1 DKVSYAY
8 GGPYRI
14 VGNISPSEIGG
25 ITAQDFLWFYS
36 DLTAIKYYKN
46 SKSGLVNALSVDW
59 TYELV
64 NSSRPGFTE
73 EKSFKVTSS
82 KYSIANA
89 NSYDVTYSYSR
100 DDSTHEQTT
109 VVTSKD
115 SVTGLSKA
123 YTYVMHAFLG
133 GGAENFLHGLL
144 KKITIGDREESYT
157 WTTLSLIGQK
167 PKTIDDNYTDYEDV
181 RLVRLASKAISHF
194 GEYKTTYSNFDQY
207 GNAQSV
213 QMTGL
218 NGSSTVQF
226 PATTATYFNANAA
239 SDDVNTGNLPWIIG
253 LPKQKISG
261 SFTLQTTEYDAQG
274 AIRSNTQAGRVTK
287 YKYETVSFS
296 TCLGNLASFQ
306 WSKFVSCLSNYVLG
320 DQHVGLP
327 IEVDVGNG
335 KEITQ
340 FAGYK
345 RGIPTQ
351 VKLANGATET
361 NIVDDFGNITQ
372 HTDADGVISRKQY
385 DDAGRLYIDTP
396 IVGLNYSTFTY
407 DGLTVSRVVTGGGQ
421 LSRIEK
427 YNGDGLLISSEDKIS
442 NKSIINSNK
451 YDAFGNLI
459 FKSNPGFSAITS
471 GTTSSYDVFD
481 RPITVN
487 DNGSVVTYCYQ
498 SCGGKTG
505 AIVQTTD
512 SFGTTESNL
521 LAAGDFSADL
531 KTLVARK
538 GTDGSVFQTT
548 TEFENALLKP
558 KVAVSGS
565 STQSYTYNSNTT
577 LATEKDNSISGQ
589 KTFKYDDT
597 GRITSITHPDSSVET
612 IKYFQLKDL
621 IASRTWREVETTYSY
636 SLAGRLKTTTN
647 ANISEAFDLD
657 TYGRVISHTQ
667 KINANDTNN
676 SYVVRYGY
684 NQLNQVTSIQYPN
697 GKSVNLSNQ
706 NALGEVT
713 SIPNVI
719 QSLNYNARQ
728 QLTTVQ
734 ANTDTLWSYTYNDSG
749 LLNNISATS
758 LEKCVLNVDYG
769 YDKLNRVNKL
779 SDKCGSVYN
788 ATIDRYGTG
797 LMSTVELDQARYQYS
812 YNNDDITKVNITSKS
827 ST

>member
-1 DKVSYAY
+1 
-8 GGPYRI
+8 
-14 VGNISPSEIGG
+14 
-25 ITAQDFLWFYS
+25 
-36 DLTAIKYYKN
+36 
-46 SKSGLVNALSVDW
+46 
-59 TYELV
+59 
-64 NSSRPGFTE
+64 
-73 EKSFKVTSS
+73 
-82 KYSIANA
+82 
-89 NSYDVTYSYSR
+89 
-100 DDSTHEQTT
+100 
-109 VVTSKD
+109 
-115 SVTGLSKA
+115 
-123 YTYVMHAFLG
+123 M
-133 GGAENFLHGLL
+133 
-144 KKITIGDREESYT
+144 
-157 WTTLSLIGQK
+157 
-167 PKTIDDNYTDYEDV
+167 
-181 RLVRLASKAISHF
+181 
-194 GEYKTTYSNFDQY
+194 
-207 GNAQSV
+207 
-213 QMTGL
+213 
-218 NGSSTVQF
+218 
-226 PATTATYFNANAA
+226 
-239 SDDVNTGNLPWIIG
+239 
-253 LPKQKISG
+253 
-261 SFTLQTTEYDAQG
+261 
-274 AIRSNTQAGRVTK
+274 
-287 YKYETVSFS
+287 
-296 TCLGNLASFQ
+296 
-306 WSKFVSCLSNYVLG
+306 
-320 DQHVGLP
+320 GLP

-706 NALGEVT
+706 NALG
-713 SIPNVI
+713 
-719 QSLNYNARQ
+719 
-728 QLTTVQ
+728 
-734 ANTDTLWSYTYNDSG
+734 
-749 LLNNISATS
+749 
-758 LEKCVLNVDYG
+758 K
-769 YDKLNRVNKL
+769 
-779 SDKCGSVYN
+779 
-788 ATIDRYGTG
+788 
-797 LMSTVELDQARYQYS
+797 
-812 YNNDDITKVNITSKS
+812 
-827 ST
+827 

>member
-1 DKVSYAY
+1 M
-8 GGPYRI
+8 
-14 VGNISPSEIGG
+14 GNISPSEIGG

-345 RGIPTQ
+345 
-351 VKLANGATET
+351 
-361 NIVDDFGNITQ
+361 
-372 HTDADGVISRKQY
+372 GV
-385 DDAGRLYIDTP
+385 
-396 IVGLNYSTFTY
+396 
-407 DGLTVSRVVTGGGQ
+407 
-421 LSRIEK
+421 
-427 YNGDGLLISSEDKIS
+427 
-442 NKSIINSNK
+442 
-451 YDAFGNLI
+451 
-459 FKSNPGFSAITS
+459 
-471 GTTSSYDVFD
+471 
-481 RPITVN
+481 
-487 DNGSVVTYCYQ
+487 
-498 SCGGKTG
+498 
-505 AIVQTTD
+505 
-512 SFGTTESNL
+512 
-521 LAAGDFSADL
+521 
-531 KTLVARK
+531 
-538 GTDGSVFQTT
+538 
-548 TEFENALLKP
+548 
-558 KVAVSGS
+558 
-565 STQSYTYNSNTT
+565 
-577 LATEKDNSISGQ
+577 
-589 KTFKYDDT
+589 
-597 GRITSITHPDSSVET
+597 
-612 IKYFQLKDL
+612 FQLKL
-621 IASRTWREVETTYSY
+621 N
-636 SLAGRLKTTTN
+636 LQMGR
-647 ANISEAFDLD
+647 
-657 TYGRVISHTQ
+657 Q
-667 KINANDTNN
+667 KQI
-676 SYVVRYGY
+676 
-684 NQLNQVTSIQYPN
+684 L
-697 GKSVNLSNQ
+697 
-706 NALGEVT
+706 
-713 SIPNVI
+713 
-719 QSLNYNARQ
+719 
-728 QLTTVQ
+728 
-734 ANTDTLWSYTYNDSG
+734 
-749 LLNNISATS
+749 
-758 LEKCVLNVDYG
+758 
-769 YDKLNRVNKL
+769 
-779 SDKCGSVYN
+779 
-788 ATIDRYGTG
+788 
-797 LMSTVELDQARYQYS
+797 
-812 YNNDDITKVNITSKS
+812 
-827 ST
+827 